1 MFGLEFL
8 TIPIFLGIITLTVAA
23 ARLFYVYFFSP
34 NAKWQVL
41 HDWLTRTAARE
52 ESEQARQESEES
64 MIETRPVLT
73 GPELVGALNRHFRA
87 RWRRWRSVRRS

>member
-41 HDWLTRTAARE
+41 HDWLTRTHARE
-52 ESEQARQESEES
+52 DSERSRQESEES
-64 MIETRPVLT
+64 MIEARPVLT
-73 GPELVGALNRHFRA
+73 GPDLIRELNRHFRGQ
-87 RWRRWRSVRRS
+87 WRRWRARRP